1 MKKTCG
7 AIIVLLCILLNTVIP
22 ISASEFSLHW
32 TNVVRITHDITF
44 SDGVGTYSVLIEG
57 NREVTLIIAKAKLYY
72 KNVAG
77 SWVDTEL
84 AWDYNKTSNSLSF
97 SENFQATM
105 GIEYKVVL
113 TLIAYQDVGEAIT
126 ETIVKQYKY

>member
-1 MKKTCG
+1 MQ
-7 AIIVLLCILLNTVIP
+7 I
-22 ISASEFSLHW
+22 
-32 TNVVRITHDITF
+32 
-44 SDGVGTYSVLIEG
+44 
-57 NREVTLIIAKAKLYY
+57 KLYY
-72 KNVAG
+72 KNAAS

-84 AWDYNKTSNSLSF
+84 VLDYNKTSNRLSF
-97 SENFQATM
+97 SENFKATM